1 MGPNLHK
8 NAILVRNTITI
19 TECTLQ
25 PHSNFKVQMRRGN
38 VWIFQLKFRI
48 LNICCEEITNHIQIR
63 LFWEIGSFVCRA
75 DSKYRMPST
84 EKWNRIFMLSNV
96 AKDESEREKEK
107 EKNGILMSLIW
118 KLFCCVA
125 FGWNLLLFTIAQ
137 FEYKCN
143 ARMHLSKNAV

>member
-25 PHSNFKVQMRRGN
+25 PHSNFSIKISHSKYMLRRDYQSHSN
-38 VWIFQLKFRI
+38 SAI
-48 LNICCEEITNHIQIR
+48 LRNRLIR
-63 LFWEIGSFVCRA
+63 LSSRQQIQNAINRKMKSYFHALECGKGWAWER
-75 DSKYRMPST
+75 
-84 EKWNRIFMLSNV
+84 
-96 AKDESEREKEK
+96 ESERKRRK
-107 EKNGILMSLIW
+107 KNGILMSLIW

-137 FEYKCN
+137 SEYKCN
-143 ARMHLSKNAV
+143 AWMHLSKNAV